1 MIASKIEDK
10 HITSFRVNDN
20 IVADKKAV
28 GSFVKNTAEL
38 QIINLNHFYD
48 NLKEQYIDIQGFGKW
63 YVNDLETDE
72 EFTESTLKLNDIT
85 EKFDR
90 NYENT
95 FAFPDTMKNWAI
107 WIGNQVGVP
116 LKGDFLKSD
125 LVLKERPYLGIN
137 PKFRDAVKFIAKIT
151 GNYAQKNYDNTYSI
165 RWFDNTKADI
175 EDWESFVH
183 GNVSKSVNVIVLST
197 GNTEDNVKWPEQ
209 DPKEPYE
216 LRIEDDWTNIDRYE
230 LNEAIYNQVNGF
242 NYVPISK
249 LEVPFGLLELRAGQK
264 IKTKDIETKDI
275 ETYISSITLEW
286 QGGNFNDSK
295 SWTSSIKME
304 ELNETTTKLRYANS
318 IRNKLLEVER
328 KTDKNTGVIED
339 TITSLEETSKN
350 LEDLRTPIL
359 TKEGNN
365 HLCLEEAYE
374 TNAIEYNIIGKCE
387 QIENLNPYEIKTI
400 RGIKNLFNINHLEIN
415 DSLSVTSKIEK
426 NALILTNSDNNAN
439 SYIRYKLFNTNEKE
453 RKTYTFSCYAK
464 TNGNNLAR
472 VNIFYADENGNNRTE
487 ITNTIATKEGILKC
501 TFTLDNS
508 FNENQKNILI
518 LFYGSYNAG
527 NLKDTLA
534 TYSNIQLEESSIA
547 HSYVPYGSWLKSKV
561 LSKNLANIANFNVSA
576 NHAWKNIFD
585 VVDNIEYTLSFIK
598 SRISDVPIVN
608 NSINQIGEIRYYHNE
623 TLLSSIVIPL
633 PYVTISSGSHKTIY
647 PFVTPDKCNNIAID
661 FTNNNGDG
669 NLNTMVSDIQLEENQ
684 EATEYESFQEKEIF
698 VDINKP
704 NLFNFLNIINKSNIN
719 ANGEIVEDPSQAFDI
734 NFIKVIPKKKY
745 KLVSDYERQ
754 FVLSFYKDLP
764 KIGSVGTSR
773 IVKNNIFTETVT
785 VPEDY
790 NYLAIRQGMDAL
802 TTEDNSKL
810 KIYEGLDSYYEL
822 NSIKEVADSLEVNH
836 GTLEKRIGKIILDG
850 TTGTF
855 TAPDN
860 SNENF
865 IQVNI
870 QIPNIEFQCSS
881 VGDEFLCT
889 HFSYYEKATSTGK
902 EREGL
907 KLFNS
912 GNYYAFVF
920 SVSTTIATTIE
931 EFKNWLKEN
940 PITIYY
946 ILKEPETIHLTP
958 TKIPLFENENHLT
971 LLEDIET
978 KTDIKYH
985 RIHVF
990 NEAFY
995 TKEETNAQLEIK
1007 ANEIN
1012 LGVESNKT
1020 ELKNGFLEIN
1030 EKFGNYA
1037 LQQVLVEQI
1046 NSVLQKITDSEAR
1059 INILNQTIANGV
1071 PITKTET
1078 GYTFDI
1084 NGLNISSTDAEVNS
1098 TLSSLGL
1105 SILDNI
1111 SKEVLL
1117 YAGYDK
1123 DLQETIV
1130 KARNMIIEKYFTVA
1144 HCRIEEFKD
1153 PDLGIGTGFF
1163 YVD

>member
-1 MIASKIEDK
+1 MYNISDKYKIACKALTRQSRTKIVIDNITYDGSKYVKDYPKFSHSNETMIGGFPIKSAEFSLWIKEGIINVIGKEIKIYRGLLIENQVEWIPQGVFFSEEEDVK
-10 HITSFRVNDN
+10 TSDTGEYITVKCYDKAKEMGTKKYIDNNTYPISETQYIKNVITSSSYELDLDCFVESNYIMKQKPNMDSNTSVREIVSRYAEQRGAIALFSRVGKVQIKRPTEIDFLYKFYEYKKFTCEKTYGALNQIIIGNKNISNNVIYPSGQQTFPWTMNDN
-20 IVADKKAV
+20 PFLDL
-28 GSFVKNTAEL
+28 VKL
-38 QIINLNHFYD
+38 
-48 NLKEQYIDIQGFGKW
+48 
-63 YVNDLETDE
+63 
-72 EFTESTLKLNDIT
+72 
-85 EKFDR
+85 DR
-90 NYENT
+90 N
-95 FAFPDTMKNWAI
+95 
-107 WIGNQVGVP
+107 
-116 LKGDFLKSD
+116 
-125 LVLKERPYLGIN
+125 
-137 PKFRDAVKFIAKIT
+137 
-151 GNYAQKNYDNTYSI
+151 
-165 RWFDNTKADI
+165 I
-175 EDWESFVH
+175 E
-183 GNVSKSVNVIVLST
+183 
-197 GNTEDNVKWPEQ
+197 
-209 DPKEPYE
+209 
-216 LRIEDDWTNIDRYE
+216 
-230 LNEAIYNQVNGF
+230 IYNQIKGLKMTPFTLESALDCFYLDINDVINIYRKDGTLQKATVLSIKTENRLKCIISANVQTNNGIKYELAGSIKKDF
-242 NYVPISK
+242 R
-249 LEVPFGLLELRAGQK
+249 ELRFDVDYNKNQ
-264 IKTKDIETKDI
+264 IEALVSD
-275 ETYISSITLEW
+275 
-286 QGGNFNDSK
+286 
-295 SWTSSIKME
+295 
-304 ELNETTTKLRYANS
+304 TTENA
-318 IRNKLLEVER
+318 
-328 KTDKNTGVIED
+328 
-339 TITSLEETSKN
+339 KN

-365 HLCLEEAYE
+365 HICLNEAYE
-374 TNAIEYNIIGKCE
+374 TDTISYTIIGKCE
-387 QIENLNPYEIKTI
+387 QNGNPTSKNPIEIKTI
-400 RGIKNLFNINHLEIN
+400 KGTTDIDANHE
-415 DSLSVTSKIEK
+415 
-426 NALILTNSDNNAN
+426 
-439 SYIRYKLFNTNEKE
+439 
-453 RKTYTFSCYAK
+453 
-464 TNGNNLAR
+464 GN
-472 VNIFYADENGNNRTE
+472 
-487 ITNTIATKEGILKC
+487 
-501 TFTLDNS
+501 
-508 FNENQKNILI
+508 
-518 LFYGSYNAG
+518 
-527 NLKDTLA
+527 
-534 TYSNIQLEESSIA
+534 
-547 HSYVPYGSWLKSKV
+547 WLKIKV
-561 LSKNLANIANFNVSA
+561 SGKNLANIANFNVSA

-585 VVDNIEYTLSFIK
+585 VVDNTEYTLSFIK
-598 SRISDVPIVN
+598 TRISDVPIIN

-704 NLFNFLNIINKSNIN
+704 NLFNFLNILDKSNIN

-790 NYLAIRQGMDAL
+790 NYLAIRHGMDAL

-931 EFKNWLKEN
+931 EFKNRLREN

-1046 NSVLQKITDSEAR
+1046 NSVLAKITDSEAR
-1059 INILNQTIANGV
+1059 ISILNQTIQNGV

-1153 PDLGIGTGFF
+1153 PVLGIGTGFF
-1163 YVD
+1163 YVE

>member
-1 MIASKIEDK
+1 MIKLIFDGVEVDKDYYRGLSQSFILFDKSFCLGSVPSNTFKIVLNAKANVKDFDNVKINLDDSNYADVYYDDSNDSNGSKDIINLSDKMMEFEFDYDASPLINASENGYVTILEILEDICSKKGVTLVTKNFNLKEKQVTWYDSTISARKYISFIATLNGGFARINRDGNLELVRYTNDIKAEININTCLGYKIGEYHKITRVVWDIGVDKWEYGNETGDTLYLDTDNPFITEESDVESIYNLINGFEFFSVKIDRCPIDSNVNVGDTIAFRNGNKLYPFIAQLEYSYNGGFRGGYDSVLNTKKIEETSVNENEKNIKSIKTRLNRDEAQLEILAEDTTENRKKIED
-10 HITSFRVNDN
+10 
-20 IVADKKAV
+20 
-28 GSFVKNTAEL
+28 
-38 QIINLNHFYD
+38 LN
-48 NLKEQYIDIQGFGKW
+48 
-63 YVNDLETDE
+63 
-72 EFTESTLKLNDIT
+72 
-85 EKFDR
+85 
-90 NYENT
+90 
-95 FAFPDTMKNWAI
+95 
-107 WIGNQVGVP
+107 
-116 LKGDFLKSD
+116 
-125 LVLKERPYLGIN
+125 
-137 PKFRDAVKFIAKIT
+137 
-151 GNYAQKNYDNTYSI
+151 
-165 RWFDNTKADI
+165 
-175 EDWESFVH
+175 
-183 GNVSKSVNVIVLST
+183 
-197 GNTEDNVKWPEQ
+197 
-209 DPKEPYE
+209 
-216 LRIEDDWTNIDRYE
+216 
-230 LNEAIYNQVNGF
+230 
-242 NYVPISK
+242 
-249 LEVPFGLLELRAGQK
+249 
-264 IKTKDIETKDI
+264 
-275 ETYISSITLEW
+275 
-286 QGGNFNDSK
+286 
-295 SWTSSIKME
+295 
-304 ELNETTTKLRYANS
+304 
-318 IRNKLLEVER
+318 
-328 KTDKNTGVIED
+328 
-339 TITSLEETSKN
+339 
-350 LEDLRTPIL
+350 TPIL
-359 TKEGNN
+359 TNKGNN
-365 HLCLEEAYE
+365 HLCLSEAYE
-374 TNAIEYNIIGKCE
+374 TDAINYTIIGKCE
-387 QIENLNPYEIKTI
+387 QNGNPTSKNPIEIKTI
-400 RGIKNLFNINHLEIN
+400 KGTTGIDVNHEGNWLKIKVSSKNLLNLEAILRNTSNGLTNVINE
-415 DSLSVTSKIEK
+415 DGSVTTSGVITSNYVGITDKVAIDDILTDNEYYTISQKEISDKLFLQIEETNKTTHAVKNYSTQNKLSGTLKINK
-426 NALILTNSDNNAN
+426 DLYSYKIVILTNTMSNWGTEEKSITNFYQLEKGDK
-439 SYIRYKLFNTNEKE
+439 STDYERYK
-453 RKTYTFSCYAK
+453 
-464 TNGNNLAR
+464 
-472 VNIFYADENGNNRTE
+472 
-487 ITNTIATKEGILKC
+487 
-501 TFTLDNS
+501 
-508 FNENQKNILI
+508 
-518 LFYGSYNAG
+518 
-527 NLKDTLA
+527 
-534 TYSNIQLEESSIA
+534 
-547 HSYVPYGSWLKSKV
+547 
-561 LSKNLANIANFNVSA
+561 
-576 NHAWKNIFD
+576 
-585 VVDNIEYTLSFIK
+585 
-598 SRISDVPIVN
+598 
-608 NSINQIGEIRYYHNE
+608 
-623 TLLSSIVIPL
+623 
-633 PYVTISSGSHKTIY
+633 
-647 PFVTPDKCNNIAID
+647 
-661 FTNNNGDG
+661 
-669 NLNTMVSDIQLEENQ
+669 
-684 EATEYESFQEKEIF
+684 EKEIF

-754 FVLSFYKDLP
+754 FVLSFYKDIP

-773 IVKNNIFTETVT
+773 VVKSDTFSEIVT
-785 VPEDY
+785 VPDDY
-790 NYLAIRQGMDAL
+790 NYLAIRHGMNAL
-802 TTEDNSKL
+802 TTEDNSNL
-810 KIYEGLDSYYEL
+810 KIHEGHDSFYEL
-822 NSIKEVADSLEVNH
+822 NSIKEVSDDLESSQGV
-836 GTLEKRIGKIILDG
+836 LEKRIGKIILDG

-931 EFKNWLKEN
+931 EFKNWLREN

-985 RIHVF
+985 KIHAF

-995 TKEETNAQLEIK
+995 TKEETNAQLQIK

-1020 ELKNGFLEIN
+1020 EMKNGFLEIN
-1030 EKFGNYA
+1030 EKLGNYA
-1037 LQQVLVEQI
+1037 LQQTLIEQI
-1046 NSVLQKITDSEAR
+1046 NSVLAKITDSEAR
-1059 INILNQTIANGV
+1059 ISILNQTIQNGV

-1153 PDLGIGTGFF
+1153 PVLGIGTGFF
-1163 YVD
+1163 YVE